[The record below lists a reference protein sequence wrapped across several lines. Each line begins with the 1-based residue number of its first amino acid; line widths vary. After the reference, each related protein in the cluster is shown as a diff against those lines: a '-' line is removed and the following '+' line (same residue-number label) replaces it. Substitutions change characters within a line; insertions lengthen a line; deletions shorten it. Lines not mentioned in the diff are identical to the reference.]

1 MQSEPF
7 VVSQR
12 TPSIDS
18 SQVSA
23 QPIQHGNDLED
34 AAVSGFLLPE
44 ETGDYSETESLP
56 PGSSRALLSDTGSAP
71 PSSPALRVIEYEN
84 TGSPNKKTDRASVSF
99 VGRSNLPLETLPNG
113 TPETRTSQPNGSP
126 D

>member
-1 MQSEPF
+1 MQSEPT

-12 TPSIDS
+12 TPFIDS
-18 SQVSA
+18 SQASP

-34 AAVSGFLLPE
+34 AAVSGFLVPE

-56 PGSSRALLSDTGSAP
+56 PGSSRTLLSGTGSAP

-84 TGSPNKKTDRASVSF
+84 AGSPSKKTDCASVSSL
-99 VGRSNLPLETLPNG
+99 GHSNLPLETLPNG
-113 TPETRTSQPNGSP
+113 TPETRISQPNGSL